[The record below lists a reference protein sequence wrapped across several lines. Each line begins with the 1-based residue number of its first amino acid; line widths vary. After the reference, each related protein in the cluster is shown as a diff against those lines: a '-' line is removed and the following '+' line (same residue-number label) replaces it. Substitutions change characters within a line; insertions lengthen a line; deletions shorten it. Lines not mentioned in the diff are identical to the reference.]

1 MKKNNRALYQHQH
14 RKTFTIKRKKEKS
27 ELNLQISKVSGKKIV
42 TIDLKIYGLQLAW
55 LSKRKRSLMVVID
68 FILIKGQQSFEDEAK
83 INPIEMTIEN
93 DEIQNLFEKYR
104 SNSVKFKLEGWLFS
118 ISIKNDP

>member
-1 MKKNNRALYQHQH
+1 
-14 RKTFTIKRKKEKS
+14 
-27 ELNLQISKVSGKKIV
+27 
-42 TIDLKIYGLQLAW
+42 
-55 LSKRKRSLMVVID
+55 MVVIN

-104 SNSVKFKLEGWLFS
+104 SNSVKFKLEGLLFS

>member
-1 MKKNNRALYQHQH
+1 
-14 RKTFTIKRKKEKS
+14 
-27 ELNLQISKVSGKKIV
+27 
-42 TIDLKIYGLQLAW
+42 
-55 LSKRKRSLMVVID
+55 MVVID

-118 ISIKNDP
+118 ISIKNDA

>member
-1 MKKNNRALYQHQH
+1 
-14 RKTFTIKRKKEKS
+14 
-27 ELNLQISKVSGKKIV
+27 
-42 TIDLKIYGLQLAW
+42 
-55 LSKRKRSLMVVID
+55 MVVIN

>member
-42 TIDLKIYGLQLAW
+42 TIDKNNIWSATC
-55 LSKRKRSLMVVID
+55 MV
-68 FILIKGQQSFEDEAK
+68 
-83 INPIEMTIEN
+83 
-93 DEIQNLFEKYR
+93 R
-104 SNSVKFKLEGWLFS
+104 
-118 ISIKNDP
+118 

>member
-1 MKKNNRALYQHQH
+1 MKENNHALYQHQH

-27 ELNLQISKVSGKKIV
+27 ELNLKISKVSGKKIV
-42 TIDLKIYGLQLAW
+42 IIDKKIYGLQLAW
-55 LSKRKRSLMVVID
+55 LGKRKRSLMVVID

-118 ISIKNDP
+118 ISTKNDA

>member
-1 MKKNNRALYQHQH
+1 MQNINRGLYQDQH
-14 RKTFTIKRKKEKS
+14 RKTFTIKSKKEKS

-93 DEIQNLFEKYR
+93 DKILNLFEKYR
-104 SNSVKFKLEGWLFS
+104 NNSVKFKLEGLLFS
-118 ISIKNDP
+118 ISIKNDA

>member
-1 MKKNNRALYQHQH
+1 
-14 RKTFTIKRKKEKS
+14 
-27 ELNLQISKVSGKKIV
+27 
-42 TIDLKIYGLQLAW
+42 
-55 LSKRKRSLMVVID
+55 MVVID

>member
-27 ELNLQISKVSGKKIV
+27 ELNLKISKVSGKKIV
-42 TIDLKIYGLQLAW
+42 IIDKKIYGLQLAW
-55 LSKRKRSLMVVID
+55 LGKRKRSLMVVID

-83 INPIEMTIEN
+83 IEMTIEN

-118 ISIKNDP
+118 ISTKNDA